1 MAYIAIARGSPWV
14 VPSCEDKV
22 SPLINKSM
30 SDLYVFTRALD
41 NRGHSFMT
49 LFRATFRLRELKA
62 LVASTVKNAS
72 VVGSLKMDLAA
83 WIAASHPLV

>member
-1 MAYIAIARGSPWV
+1 
-14 VPSCEDKV
+14 
-22 SPLINKSM
+22 M

-49 LFRATFRLRELKA
+49 LFRATFRLRELKV

-72 VVGSLKMDLAA
+72 VVGLLKMDLAA
-83 WIAASHPLV
+83 WTAASHPLV